1 MKQTFQPQR
10 TVRYYYLKFLRL
22 KGDPVILARGIAI
35 GMFIGITPT
44 IPLHTILSIAIA
56 FILRA
61 SKIAALLATIIVSN
75 PLTFCLQ
82 YYLSWRIGHWLI
94 RSDLTW
100 ETINTTLQAIT
111 ADTGFIETLHIVMQL
126 GFKAI
131 ATLIVGGSI
140 LAIPFALTGYLLSL
154 QFFRA
159 VQKKRQARQANAL
172 TS

>member
-10 TVRYYYLKFLRL
+10 TARYYYLRFLRL
-22 KGDPVILARGIAI
+22 KGDPNDLARGVAI

-44 IPLHTILSIAIA
+44 IPLHTILAIAIA
-56 FILRA
+56 FVLRA
-61 SKIAALLATIIVSN
+61 SKIAALLATIAVSN
-75 PLTFCLQ
+75 PLTFVLQ

-94 RSDLTW
+94 QSNLTW

-111 ADTGFIETLHIVMQL
+111 ADTGFTEALHIIMQL

-131 ATLIVGGSI
+131 ATLIIGGSI
-140 LAIPFALTGYLLSL
+140 LAIPFALAGYLLSL

-159 VQKKRQARQANAL
+159 VQKKRQARQIKTL
-172 TS
+172 SS

>member
-10 TVRYYYLKFLRL
+10 TARYYYLRFIRL
-22 KGDPVILARGIAI
+22 KGDPNDLARGVAI

-44 IPLHTILSIAIA
+44 IPLHTILAIAIA

-61 SKIAALLATIIVSN
+61 SKIAALLATVMVSN
-75 PLTFCLQ
+75 PLTFFLQ

-111 ADTGFIETLHIVMQL
+111 AGAGFLDSLHIVMQL

-131 ATLIVGGSI
+131 VTLIVGGSI
-140 LAIPFALTGYLLSL
+140 LAAPFALAGYLLSL
-154 QFFRA
+154 RFFKA
-159 VQKKRQARQANAL
+159 IQEKRQARQAKAL
-172 TS
+172 SS